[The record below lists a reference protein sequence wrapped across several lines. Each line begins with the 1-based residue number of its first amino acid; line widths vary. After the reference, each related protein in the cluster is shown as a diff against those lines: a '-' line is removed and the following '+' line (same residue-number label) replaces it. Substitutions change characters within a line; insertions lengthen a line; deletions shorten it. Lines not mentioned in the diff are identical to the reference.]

1 MECCGITLLNVIK
14 VHCKAGKGRTGVM
27 LSAFLLYSGHVSSA
41 KEAIEFFGRMR
52 ASDGHGVT
60 LPSQLRYIGYF
71 EKIFVEYYKMHVEIP
86 PSPRKHLH
94 RIVILKTPNVD
105 RDGGCDLYFDVYQ
118 EQRLVYSGKSIFKSR
133 RVVRQDVFVFDDLP
147 LVLRGDLRFHFYDRD
162 LIGRSTELF
171 YFWTNTLFE
180 LKRVSRFGKY
190 EIDKAHKDR
199 KSKIF
204 RPDFAVE
211 LHFEEGD

>member
-1 MECCGITLLNVIK
+1 
-14 VHCKAGKGRTGVM
+14 M
-27 LSAFLLYSGHVSSA
+27 LSALLLYSGHVSNA

-60 LPSQLRYIGYF
+60 LPSQLRYIGF
-71 EKIFVEYYKMHVEIP
+71 FGKVFDEYYKMHVEMP
-86 PSPRKHLH
+86 VSPRKHLH
-94 RIVILKTPNVD
+94 RVVIHKTPSVD
-105 RDGGCDLYFDVYQ
+105 RDGGCDLYFDIHQ
-118 EQRLVYSGKSIFKSR
+118 EQRLIYSGKSISGPR

-180 LKRVSRFGKY
+180 PKRVSRFSKY
-190 EIDKAHKDR
+190 EIDKAHKDH

-211 LHFEEGD
+211 LYFEEGD